1 MEKVLLNSR
10 FFSKAEV
17 IFFYLSS
24 CQIWTLD
31 RRVGCG
37 NDKLCTYSS
46 YTFSLFLTHL
56 NSQSHRHRHTL
67 TCTHTVNKRARER
80 ERESRRDSH
89 QSKSKAIS
97 SSSFGAANNGSD
109 DNDADDVDVD
119 KNAAAAAAT
128 RAGSAITNWAV
139 CFWMSRSEPN
149 FQSNQRQDGKRE
161 SLKTCPK
168 RFRCF

>member
-1 MEKVLLNSR
+1 M
-10 FFSKAEV
+10 
-17 IFFYLSS
+17 
-24 CQIWTLD
+24 
-31 RRVGCG
+31 
-37 NDKLCTYSS
+37 
-46 YTFSLFLTHL
+46 
-56 NSQSHRHRHTL
+56 
-67 TCTHTVNKRARER
+67 NKRARER
-80 ERESRRDSH
+80 ESESRRDSH

-109 DNDADDVDVD
+109 GNDDNDADDVD

-161 SLKTCPK
+161 SLKTCAK
-168 RFRCF
+168 RFGCF